1 MAVRMMDLFTANHDA
16 LRYEPTAKRVR
27 VWRSGEPVADTQD
40 AVLVW
45 EPRRI
50 VPTYAV
56 PWAAI
61 SAHLMP
67 AGAESGEDTADDA
80 AHRPGTAHAML
91 DPSIPF
97 GHHSCPGTEFDVIA
111 GDDTAGAAAFRPD
124 DPDLADYAVLDFDA
138 FEWREEDEPV
148 ISHPHDPFSR
158 IDVLASSRTVRVEF
172 DGRLLAESSRPAL
185 LFETK
190 LPVRFYLPRED
201 VVVRL
206 QPSDT
211 VSYCAYKGR
220 ASYFSLP
227 DGPRDIAWTYRDPL
241 HDGEPVRD
249 RICFFDERV
258 DITVDG
264 VRRERPSTP
273 WS

>member
-1 MAVRMMDLFTANHDA
+1 MAVRMMDLFTGNHDA
-16 LRYEPTAKRVR
+16 LRFEPTAKRIR
-27 VWRSGEPVADTQD
+27 VCRGGELVADTQD
-40 AVLVW
+40 ALLVW

-56 PWAAI
+56 PWSAI
-61 SAHLMP
+61 AAHLVP
-67 AGAESGEDTADDA
+67 AGAESGDDDA
-80 AHRPGTAHAML
+80 DRPGTSHALL
-91 DPSIPF
+91 DPSVPF
-97 GHHSCPGTEFDVIA
+97 GHHSSAGTEFDVIA

-138 FEWREEDEPV
+138 FEWREEDEP
-148 ISHPHDPFSR
+148 ITSHPHDPFKR
-158 IDVLASSRTVRVEF
+158 IDVLAGSRTVRVEF
-172 DGRLLAESSRPAL
+172 EGTLLAESSHPKL
-185 LFETK
+185 LFETM

-201 VVVRL
+201 VAVRL
-206 QPSDT
+206 QPSNT

-220 ASYFSLP
+220 ASYFSVP
-227 DGPRDIAWTYRDPL
+227 DGPRDVAWSYRDPL

-258 DITVDG
+258 DVTVDG
-264 VRRERPSTP
+264 VRRDRPSTP